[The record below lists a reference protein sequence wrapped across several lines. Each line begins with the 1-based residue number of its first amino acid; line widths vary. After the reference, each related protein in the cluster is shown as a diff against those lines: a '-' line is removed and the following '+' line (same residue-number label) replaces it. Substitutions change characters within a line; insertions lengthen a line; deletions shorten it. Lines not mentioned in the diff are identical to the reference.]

1 MLSRR
6 LFFVLCLPLILFA
19 LLPAAPVPA
28 AETFDDIC
36 KSVES
41 DRPVAVPDGFRDVIL
56 EAAQQARAK
65 RDIGLIQFWRIKAA
79 ANNPRQVQRI
89 YAGVIDEGIAAGVID
104 GDAAADGFD
113 WEQLLAFIERLI
125 PVILKLI
132 ALFG

>member
-41 DRPVAVPDGFRDVIL
+41 DRPVAVPNGFRDVVL
-56 EAAQQARAK
+56 EAAKQARAD
-65 RDIGLIQFWRIKAA
+65 RQIGLIQYWRIKAA
-79 ANNPRQVQRI
+79 ANNPRQLPRI

-104 GDAAADGFD
+104 GDASADGFD
-113 WEQLLAFIERLI
+113 WDQLLAFIERLI